1 MTTGKTAYSKKAIVA
16 LCALVYFTSYFSR
29 KSFAV
34 ALFGI
39 LEANAITETTA
50 GLVETAMFIC
60 YGAGQLISGF
70 LGDRIK
76 PAILL
81 GVGLGTTALCNMLLP
96 FVPGGT
102 WIIPVWALNGL
113 AQAMLWP
120 PIVRIL
126 SDNLS
131 HEQYVTA
138 NLVVTTAAHAA
149 TILLYLYVPLC
160 IKMFSWHTA
169 FFTAA
174 ALAGVVL
181 IVFLITIT
189 RILPSKPSALPR
201 LEKDGGAASVPA
213 QRIGAVLV
221 SSGIIPIFGC
231 IIMCGILRDGIETWL
246 PTLYGQAFDR
256 EASESILVSMA
267 LPIFSVL
274 AVTVVTVLHRRKFFN
289 NEIRGAAVLFL
300 FAAAL
305 CLPISLL
312 ISVKATFPRFVCLFL
327 AALVCASMHG
337 INFLLISCLPGRF
350 ARFGRASTVGGL
362 VNAFVYIGAAAATYG
377 FALISEHAGW
387 SATTLSW
394 MIVGGVGVV
403 LAILAYRKYTAFID
417 TKD

>member
-1 MTTGKTAYSKKAIVA
+1 MTASKTAYSKKAIVA

-29 KSFAV
+29 KSFAA

-70 LGDRIK
+70 LGDRIR

-81 GVGLGTTALCNMLLP
+81 GAGLGTTALCNMILP
-96 FVPGGT
+96 FVPDGT

-138 NLVVTTAAHAA
+138 NLVVTSAAHAA

-160 IKMFSWHTA
+160 IRLFSWHTA

-174 ALAGVVL
+174 ALAGVVML
-181 IVFLITIT
+181 VFLILIS
-189 RILPSKPSALPR
+189 RILPDKPSPSR
-201 LEKDGGAASVPA
+201 LSKDEQGTAAPT
-213 QRIGAVLV
+213 QKIGAVLMR
-221 SSGIIPIFGC
+221 SGIIPIFGC

-246 PTLYGQAFDR
+246 PTLYGQAFERD
-256 EASESILVSMA
+256 ASESILVSVA
-267 LPIFSVL
+267 LPVFSVL
-274 AVTVVTVLHRRKFFN
+274 AVTVVTVFHRHKFFN

-305 CLPISLL
+305 CIPLSIL
-312 ISVKATFPRFVCLFL
+312 ISAEATVARFICLLL

-377 FALISEHAGW
+377 FALISKHAGW

-394 MIVGGVGVV
+394 MGVGAAGVL
-403 LAILAYRKYTAFID
+403 LAILAYRKYSAFIN

>member
-1 MTTGKTAYSKKAIVA
+1 MTASKTAYSKRAIVI
-16 LCALVYFTSYFSR
+16 LCAVVYFTSYFSR
-29 KSFAV
+29 KSFAA

-39 LEANAITETTA
+39 LEAGAITSSTA

-81 GVGLGTTALCNMLLP
+81 GAGLGTTALCNLVLP
-96 FVPGGT
+96 LVPNGT
-102 WIIPVWALNGL
+102 WIIPLWALNGL

-126 SDNLS
+126 SDNLDHQS
-131 HEQYVTA
+131 YVTA
-138 NLVVTTAAHAA
+138 NLVVTTAAHVA

-160 IKMFSWHTA
+160 IKISSWHTA

-174 ALAGVVL
+174 ALAGVVMV
-181 IVFLITIT
+181 IFLILIS
-189 RILPSKPSALPR
+189 RVLPDKPTFAPQATKADGTAAPA
-201 LEKDGGAASVPA
+201 EK
-213 QRIGAVLV
+213 IGAVLLR
-221 SSGIIPIFGC
+221 SGILPIFGC

-246 PTLYGQAFDR
+246 PTLYGQAFSR
-256 EASESILVSMA
+256 EASESILVSVA

-274 AVTVVTVLHRRKFFN
+274 AITVITILHRRRFFS
-289 NEIRGAAVLFL
+289 NEIRGAAALFL
-300 FAAAL
+300 FAATL

-312 ISVKATFPRFVCLFL
+312 INAEASVARYACLLL

-387 SATTLSW
+387 SVTTLSW
-394 MIVGGVGVV
+394 MGVGAVGV
-403 LAILAYRKYTAFID
+403 FLAILAYRKYTAFIED
-417 TKD
+417 KK